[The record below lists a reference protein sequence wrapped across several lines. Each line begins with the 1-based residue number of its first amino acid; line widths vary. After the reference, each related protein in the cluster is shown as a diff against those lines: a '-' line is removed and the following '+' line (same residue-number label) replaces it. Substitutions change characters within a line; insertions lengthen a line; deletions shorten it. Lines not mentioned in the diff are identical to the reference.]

1 MAQIANVTVEDDHLD
16 RLARSN
22 PIPALAEL
30 IWNAFDADA
39 DKVVV
44 EFYHNSLGRI
54 ERIIVQDDGTGI
66 VASEALELFKKL
78 GGSWKKLHRRTKKNQ
93 RLHHGQEGQGR
104 FKAYS
109 IGGYVEWD
117 TVSAENGKKVSYKI
131 TGRTDS
137 KKSFEIS
144 DPKESKAKTGTRVT
158 LDNLVRNFKVFE
170 DENAIQQ
177 IKEIFALYLWTY
189 PSTSIQYNNDT
200 LSKAN
205 LDIAITTEE
214 LDAILLDDEKH
225 EVELDIIEWP
235 NSTKRMLYLCD
246 SEGFTLEEIPIGVRT
261 PGFDFTAHLKSDYF
275 RQLHEQNFL
284 DVAEMRPEV
293 SKAIEAAKN
302 LVRVH
307 YKEKLKNK
315 GPRVIQ
321 EWKEKR
327 IYPYD
332 VTEENPVEKAERETF
347 DIIALNVNEFV
358 PDFESQGVASKKL
371 FLRLL
376 RQVIEDDTEALQE
389 ILENLVSLPSEKKEE
404 LAELLKRTSLNAI
417 INASKEVADR
427 LEFIHGVRSLVFD
440 HKKVTKERTQLHRLL
455 AMNAW
460 FFGEGF
466 NISADD
472 ESLTKVL
479 QKHKELLGD
488 DIVIDEEV
496 KTIEG
501 KRGIVDLMLSQLIPQ
516 SRENQREH
524 LVVELKRPSVTI
536 NSKEITQIKN
546 YALRVEKD
554 EEFGGVDVTWNF
566 WLIGNEL
573 DDFAEEERSQQNR
586 PKGVIHQGKKVTV
599 WLKEWGEIFEENERR
614 LKFYRDRLEYNA
626 TRATGLD
633 FLKDTYKDYVPE
645 EINS

>member
-1 MAQIANVTVEDDHLD
+1 MAQIANVTVESDHLD

-44 EFYHNSLGRI
+44 EFHHNSLGRI

-78 GGSWKKLHRRTKKNQ
+78 GGSWKKLHRHTKKNQ

-117 TVSAENGKKVSYKI
+117 TVSAENGKKVVYKI

-144 DPKESKAKTGTRVT
+144 DATASKAKTGTRVT

-205 LDIAITTEE
+205 LDIAITTKK
-214 LDAILLDDEKH
+214 LDAIILDDEEH

-235 NSTKRMLYLCD
+235 NSTKKMLYLCD

-275 RQLHEQNFL
+275 RQLYEQNFL
-284 DVAEMRPEV
+284 DVAEMRSEV
-293 SKAIEAAKN
+293 LQAIGVAKN
-302 LVRVH
+302 LVRAH

-389 ILENLVSLPSEKKEE
+389 ILENIVSLPSEKKEE
-404 LAELLKRTSLNAI
+404 LAGLLKRTSLNAI

-479 QKHKELLGD
+479 QKHKELLD
-488 DIVIDEEV
+488 DDVVIDEEV

-536 NSKEITQIKN
+536 TSTEITQIKN

-566 WLIGNEL
+566 WLIGNQL

-633 FLKDTYKDYVPE
+633 FLQATYKDYIPE
-645 EINS
+645 SI